1 MKRMTKT
8 RTTAAKTSVKKKT
21 VVKHVS
27 LAMHSSSS
35 PDWGTPMLLRAFSA
49 SVLAPAAF
57 GPAIDLDY
65 ASSAYWQDWW
75 PNPAER
81 PTAFL
86 DGAKGRDVLVAAD
99 RFNAGAAARARFKKS
114 ESELQ
119 IGSGHL
125 NAPGL
130 DGGDMVQQCW
140 ALFEEDHR
148 TGKLGSGNWVGFSVE
163 QFGSLQ
169 NVAERNPLSTS
180 ADDLITTIVPSRRA
194 HYVVHPKALIA
205 ITKKKQARRDK
216 RSKEYAR
223 EQRLLQRLRKREDD
237 RPVDAG
243 APSHLSYVTILWH
256 RDRAVRRAQMERA
269 RAFLKEQQQDP
280 KSLLFKFEA
289 IGPLDLEASR

>member
-1 MKRMTKT
+1 VRDPNVKRMTKT
-8 RTTAAKTSVKKKT
+8 RTIVAAKTSVKKT
-21 VVKHVS
+21 AGKHVA
-27 LAMHSSSS
+27 LAMHSASS
-35 PDWGTPMLLRAFSA
+35 PDWGTPMLLRSFSA
-49 SVLAPAAF
+49 CVLSPAAF

-81 PTAFL
+81 PSAFL
-86 DGAKGRDVLVAAD
+86 DGSKGRDVLVEAD
-99 RFNAGAAARARFKKS
+99 RFAAIDRRWIPKNS
-114 ESELQ
+114 SLR

-140 ALFEEDHR
+140 ALFEKDHR
-148 TGKLGSGNWVGFSVE
+148 SGMLGSGNWVGFSVE

-169 NVAERNPLSTS
+169 NVAERNPLTTGV
-180 ADDLITTIVPSRRA
+180 DDLITTIVPSRRA

-216 RSKEYAR
+216 QSKQWAAEK
-223 EQRLLQRLRKREDD
+223 RLLQRLRKREDD

-243 APSHLSYVTILWH
+243 APSHLSYITILWH
-256 RDRAVRRAQMERA
+256 RERAVRRTQMEHA

-280 KSLLFKFEA
+280 KSLLYKFEV
-289 IGPLDLEASR
+289 IGPLEASR

>member
-21 VVKHVS
+21 VAKHVS

-99 RFNAGAAARARFKKS
+99 R
-114 ESELQ
+114 L
-119 IGSGHL
+119 
-125 NAPGL
+125 
-130 DGGDMVQQCW
+130 
-140 ALFEEDHR
+140 EE
-148 TGKLGSGNWVGFSVE
+148 
-163 QFGSLQ
+163 
-169 NVAERNPLSTS
+169 
-180 ADDLITTIVPSRRA
+180 RR
-194 HYVVHPKALIA
+194 
-205 ITKKKQARRDK
+205 
-216 RSKEYAR
+216 
-223 EQRLLQRLRKREDD
+223 
-237 RPVDAG
+237 
-243 APSHLSYVTILWH
+243 
-256 RDRAVRRAQMERA
+256 
-269 RAFLKEQQQDP
+269 
-280 KSLLFKFEA
+280 
-289 IGPLDLEASR
+289 

>member
-1 MKRMTKT
+1 MRERTVKRMTKT
-8 RTTAAKTSVKKKT
+8 RTTAAKTSVKKPA
-21 VVKHVS
+21 KHVS

-49 SVLAPAAF
+49 CVLSPAAF

-86 DGAKGRDVLVAAD
+86 DGTKGRDVLVEAD
-99 RFNAGAAARARFKKS
+99 RFAAVSAARSRFRRAD
-114 ESELQ
+114 SELQ

-140 ALFEEDHR
+140 TLFEQDHR

-169 NVAERNPLSTS
+169 NVAERNPLTTGP
-180 ADDLITTIVPSRRA
+180 DDLITTIVPSRRA

-256 RDRAVRRAQMERA
+256 RERDVRRAQMERA
-269 RAFLKEQQQDP
+269 RAFLNEQRQDP
-280 KSLLFKFEA
+280 KSLLYKFEA
-289 IGPLDLEASR
+289 IGPLEVR